1 MPVLV
6 PCAPFLQAVCCKD
19 HHHCC
24 ARDTICDP
32 TTDKCL
38 SHALDL
44 PWQETMP
51 TRSSH
56 PENPKHITVG
66 GIKEEQ
72 EVEQTESR
80 TRCPDGTPCT
90 DNETCCKGKEIGQWG
105 CCPLPHVRILET
117 LQKSTPSLS
126 LWFSVLVKHLYYI
139 EDFMAFLNITQETL
153 FTSLCLHVG
162 CVL

>member
-1 MPVLV
+1 MFSITLHHTIAMDVMPVLV

-24 ARDTICDP
+24 GRDTICDP

-38 SHALDL
+38 SHALHL
-44 PWQETMP
+44 PWQEMMP

-72 EVEQTESR
+72 EVEQTESK
-80 TRCPDGTPCT
+80 TQCPDGTPCT

-126 LWFSVLVKHLYYI
+126 LVFSSCKTFVLY
-139 EDFMAFLNITQETL
+139 
-153 FTSLCLHVG
+153 
-162 CVL
+162 